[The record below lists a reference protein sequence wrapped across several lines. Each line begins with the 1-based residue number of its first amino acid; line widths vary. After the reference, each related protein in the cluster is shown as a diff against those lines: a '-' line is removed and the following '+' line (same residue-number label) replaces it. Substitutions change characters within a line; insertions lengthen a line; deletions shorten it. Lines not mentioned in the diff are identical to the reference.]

1 MVRRVVV
8 LVVAAGFAIV
18 FAGLLVTWLVKSR
31 AEADRESARNSLR
44 ELGQF
49 AANYHKA
56 VESKKKLPDITVVPP
71 GTVGPQELPPDKRL
85 SWVAPMLPFLNQK
98 RQNAEPILKLIDPSK
113 PWDAAGNVEAGRVPV
128 RVLLCPAA
136 PPSIPADEPAVTQ
149 FVGLAGIGADA
160 ATLPPDSPKA
170 GSFRYDTPTDLS
182 SFKDGLSNTL
192 LFGETNH
199 LLGPWI
205 RGGPSTVRG
214 FIESEKLVGVGG
226 QFGGIH
232 VGGTNFGLADGGV
245 RWINDNVTPRVLLAM
260 ATRAG
265 GVEESEKVAD

>member
-1 MVRRVVV
+1 MLRRVVG
-8 LVVAAGFAIV
+8 LVVAAGFVVV

-49 AANYHKA
+49 AAEYHKA
-56 VESKKKLPDITVVPP
+56 VEKKQKLPDIAVVPP
-71 GTVGPQELPPDKRL
+71 GTVGPPTFAPDQRV
-85 SWVAPMLPFLNQK
+85 SWVYPMLPLLNQK
-98 RQNAEPILKLIDPSK
+98 RQNTEPILKLIDPSK
-113 PWDAAGNVEAGRVPV
+113 PWDAAGNAEAGRIPV
-128 RVLLCPAA
+128 RILLCPAA
-136 PPSIPADEPAVTQ
+136 PPTVAEGDPAVTQ
-149 FVGLAGIGADA
+149 FVGIAGIGADA
-160 ATLPPDSPKA
+160 ATLPPDSPRA
-170 GSFRYDTPTDLS
+170 GAFRYDTPTDLS
-182 SFKDGLSNTL
+182 SFKDGLTTTL

-199 LLGPWI
+199 HLGPWI

-214 FIESEKLVGVGG
+214 LIEEQKLVGVGG

-232 VGGTNFGLADGGV
+232 VGGANFGLADGGV

-265 GVEESEKVAD
+265 GAEEAERVAD